1 MFNPNRLELARRR
14 RGWTKSKLATKI
26 GVSTKSITNYESGD
40 QQPSDATLARM
51 ATELSFPQAF
61 FSEPDVEL
69 IAETAASFRSLAS
82 MTASQ
87 RHQALGAGTLA
98 MIIDEWIEER
108 FTRPAPA
115 VPSVITNDPEEAAE
129 IVRAEWELGCRPS

>member
-51 ATELSFPQAF
+51 ATELSFPQGF

-69 IAETAASFRSLAS
+69 IAETAAK
-82 MTASQ
+82 
-87 RHQALGAGTLA
+87 
-98 MIIDEWIEER
+98 IIRYDNL
-108 FTRPAPA
+108 TGYN
-115 VPSVITNDPEEAAE
+115 T
-129 IVRAEWELGCRPS
+129 